1 MTPESQPSCPMNESF
16 LVVGSGG
23 RLGKSLVEHLAL
35 SRKVSGLDR
44 KDLDLSDADAIRR
57 TLEPLEYDHLVL
69 TAALTAVDYCET
81 HREEA
86 FAVNGHAAGI
96 IAEVSAA
103 KGARVT
109 CISTDMV
116 FDGTKELPYVEEDAA
131 RPANVYG
138 ESKLEGE
145 LRVMAASDRNLV
157 ARVSWVHGPARPAF
171 PEWIIGRACEE
182 RELTLP
188 GDKTCCPTYTP
199 DLIHWLDALWTSPA
213 HGLFHLCNSSPCLWR
228 DWGQACIDIAR
239 ENGIP
244 VIAERILPVPVDSVP
259 AFIARRARNTAM
271 DTAKFTAT
279 TGIRPRHWREALR
292 EFVVQSPTFSRY
304 KPLTHSL

>member
-1 MTPESQPSCPMNESF
+1 MNESF

-23 RLGKSLVEHLAL
+23 RLGRSLVDCLAR
-35 SRKVSGLDR
+35 SGPVAGLDR
-44 KDLDLSDADAIRR
+44 KHLDLTDGDGIRHV
-57 TLEPLEYDHLVL
+57 LDPLEYDHLVL
-69 TAALTAVDYCET
+69 TAALTAVDHCET

-86 FAVNGHAAGI
+86 FAVNATAAGI

-109 CISTDMV
+109 YISTDMV
-116 FDGTKELPYVEEDAA
+116 FDGTKDGPYSEEDPA

-145 LRVMAASDRNLV
+145 RRVMAASARNLV

-182 RELTLP
+182 TNLTLP
-188 GDKTCCPTYTP
+188 GDKLCCPTYTL
-199 DLIHWLDALWTSPA
+199 DLIGWLDALWRTPA
-213 HGLFHLCNSSPCLWR
+213 QGIFHLCNSSPCLWR
-228 DWGQACIDIAR
+228 DWGQACIDLAR

-244 VIAERILPVPVDSVP
+244 VIADTIRPVPVDSVP
-259 AFIARRARNTAM
+259 SFVARRAKNTAM
-271 DTAKFTAT
+271 ETAKFTAA
-279 TGIRPRHWREALR
+279 TGIHPRHWHEALR

-304 KPLTHSL
+304 KPLTHAP